1 MNTPVISVIVPVYNV
16 EKYLRAC
23 LDSIVNQTMREI
35 EIICVDD
42 GATDS
47 SGQILDEYAAQDS
60 RIRVV
65 HKTNGGQGTARNVGL
80 DLAKGTYVLFLD
92 SDDHLALDLCEKTF
106 RKAEQTQAD
115 MTLFYYSEDAEGEI
129 REVSFPDSQFLG
141 TSRLG
146 NMRAF
151 FELGPMIW
159 KLLWRR
165 SFIESN
171 SLRFPED
178 TQWEDTVFLTRAS
191 FLAEKTALLPE
202 SLYFYRVNPNS
213 CMRKK
218 DSPIFCRNNVR
229 AYNLAWEQI
238 RDLQPPREIQTF
250 LLTQKLLFVY
260 YGYTHSAP
268 KFLREFRKNIRE
280 GILPHELEMVRKNE
294 VEILPLIRYFFLSI
308 YGSFPERTIAK
319 FKLWKYHAVRW
330 AERTFG
336 ISIYPKE

>member
-47 SGQILDEYAAQDS
+47 SGQILDEYAARDS

-65 HKTNGGQGTARNVGL
+65 HKTNGGLASARNAGM
-80 DLAKGTYVLFLD
+80 AIAHGKYVLFVD
-92 SDDHLALDLCEKTF
+92 SDDYLSTTLCERVF
-106 RKAEQTQAD
+106 QKAEKTNAE
-115 MTLFYYSEDAEGEI
+115 MTLFHHALDENGKIVPID
-129 REVSFPDSQFLG
+129 FQNNHLLG
-141 TSRLG
+141 TDPLG
-146 NMRAF
+146 NLQAC
-151 FELGPMIW
+151 FEMGPNVW
-159 KLLWRR
+159 KFLWKR
-165 SFIESN
+165 SFMEEHSM
-171 SLRFPED
+171 RYHED
-178 TQWEDTVFLTRAS
+178 TQWEDTPFTTRGA
-191 FLAEKTALLPE
+191 FLAKNIALLPE
-202 SLYFYRVNPNS
+202 IHYFYRSNPDSLMRAKNS
-213 CMRKK
+213 
-218 DSPIFCRNNVR
+218 PNFCRFNVK
-229 AYNLAWEQI
+229 AFNYAWNDIAPEDPA
-238 RDLQPPREIQTF
+238 RELQAF

-280 GILPHELEMVRKNE
+280 GVLPNELEMVRKNE

-319 FKLWKYHAVRW
+319 FKLWKYDAVRW